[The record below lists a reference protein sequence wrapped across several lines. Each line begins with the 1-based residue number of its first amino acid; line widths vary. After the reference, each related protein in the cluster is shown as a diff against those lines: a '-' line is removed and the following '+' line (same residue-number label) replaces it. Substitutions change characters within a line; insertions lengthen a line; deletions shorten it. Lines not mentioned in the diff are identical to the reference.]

1 MDAYEAA
8 ASLTATD
15 FALTSKINRQTD
27 RWKDRQTEEQ
37 TDIGREKDIQ
47 AERKMGRKSDKEKD
61 RQTETPSICLWSNTR
76 FSIIHS
82 VYLQELYIYCNE
94 VEETRRK
101 RRRQAGRQRG
111 EKETEEVSIGNHFP
125 TFAHISGN
133 EQLSSLKLSLLADC
147 SSGCGNGP
155 IMPP

>member
-61 RQTETPSICLWSNTR
+61 RQTETPSICL
-76 FSIIHS
+76 
-82 VYLQELYIYCNE
+82 
-94 VEETRRK
+94 
-101 RRRQAGRQRG
+101 
-111 EKETEEVSIGNHFP
+111 
-125 TFAHISGN
+125 
-133 EQLSSLKLSLLADC
+133 
-147 SSGCGNGP
+147 
-155 IMPP
+155 